1 MKFLIQV
8 VNHASVNIIEK
19 NIINKIEKW
28 LLIYVWVSTDDIN
41 NYSEKIE
48 KFANKIWSTKFF
60 HNLETH
66 KIDQSINDI
75 NGQILLISN
84 FTLYWSNKKGTKL
97 DFTDSAW
104 YEDANRIYEYLIE
117 TLKQRRIK
125 VQTWEFWA
133 MMLVDSQNDGPIN
146 IILEY

>member
-8 VNHASVNIIEK
+8 VNSASVNIVEK
-19 NIINKIEKW
+19 NITNKIEKW
-28 LLIYVWVSTDDIN
+28 LLIYVGVATNDIN
-41 NYSEKIE
+41 DYSEKID
-48 KFANKIWSTKFF
+48 KFVNKIWSTKFF
-60 HNLETH
+60 HNPETH
-66 KIDQSINDI
+66 KIDKSINEI

-104 YEDANRIYEYLIE
+104 YEDANRIYEDLIE
-117 TLKQRRIK
+117 KLKQHWIRLH
-125 VQTWEFWA
+125 TWEFGA

>member
-8 VNHASVNIIEK
+8 VNKASVNIVEK
-19 NIINKIEKW
+19 NITNKINKW
-28 LLIYVWVSTDDIN
+28 LLIYVWISREDIN
-41 NYSEKIE
+41 DYPEKID
-48 KFANKIWSTKFF
+48 KFINKVWSTKFF
-60 HNLETH
+60 HNPKTH
-66 KIDQSINDI
+66 KIDQSIIDI

-104 YEDANRIYEYLIE
+104 YDDANKIYEYLIE
-117 TLKQRRIK
+117 KIKQRVIP
-125 VQTWEFWA
+125 VQTWEFGA

-146 IILEY
+146 IMLEY

>member
-8 VNHASVNIIEK
+8 VNNASVHIVEK
-19 NIINKIEKW
+19 NITNNIEKW
-28 LLIYVWVSTDDIN
+28 LLIYVGVSNDDIN
-41 NYSEKIE
+41 NYSEKID
-48 KFANKIWSTKFF
+48 KFVNKIWSTKFF
-60 HNLETH
+60 HNIETH

-84 FTLYWSNKKGTKL
+84 FTLYGSNKKGTKL

-104 YEDANRIYEYLIE
+104 YEDAKRIYEDLIE
-117 TLKQRRIK
+117 KIKQHWIQIK
-125 VQTWEFWA
+125 TWEFGA
-133 MMLVDSQNDGPIN
+133 MMLVDSQNDWPIN

>member
-1 MKFLIQV
+1 MKLLIQV
-8 VNHASVNIIEK
+8 VNQANVNIVEK
-19 NIINKIEKW
+19 NIINKIGKW
-28 LLIYVWVSTDDIN
+28 LLIYVWISTEDIN
-41 NYSEKIE
+41 NYTEKID
-48 KFANKIWSTKFF
+48 KFVNKIWSTKFF

-84 FTLYWSNKKGTKL
+84 FTLYWSNKKWTKL
-97 DFTDSAW
+97 DFTDSAG
-104 YEDANRIYEYLIE
+104 YEDAKRIYEDLIIKI
-117 TLKQRRIK
+117 KQHNIK
-125 VQTWEFWA
+125 VQTWEFGA

>member
-8 VNHASVNIIEK
+8 VNNASVHIVEK
-19 NIINKIEKW
+19 NITNNIEKG
-28 LLIYVWVSTDDIN
+28 LLIYVGVSNDDIN
-41 NYSEKIE
+41 NYSEKID
-48 KFANKIWSTKFF
+48 KFVNKIGSTKFF
-60 HNLETH
+60 HNIETH

-84 FTLYWSNKKGTKL
+84 FTLYGSNKKGTKL
-97 DFTDSAW
+97 DFTDSAG
-104 YEDANRIYEYLIE
+104 YEDAKRIYEDLIE
-117 TLKQRRIK
+117 KIKQHGIQIK
-125 VQTWEFWA
+125 TGEFGA

>member
-8 VNHASVNIIEK
+8 VNHASVNIVEK
-19 NIINKIEKW
+19 NITNKIGQW
-28 LLIYVWVSTDDIN
+28 LLIYVWISRDDVN
-41 NYSEKIE
+41 KYTEKID
-48 KFANKIWSTKFF
+48 KFVNKICSTKYF

-104 YEDANRIYEYLIE
+104 YEDANRIYEDLIE
-117 TLKQRRIK
+117 KLKQHWIRLH
-125 VQTWEFWA
+125 TWEFGA

>member
-8 VNHASVNIIEK
+8 VNQACVNIVEK
-19 NIINKIEKW
+19 NITNKINKW
-28 LLIYVWVSTDDIN
+28 LLIYVWISREDIN
-41 NYSEKIE
+41 DYPEKID
-48 KFANKIWSTKFF
+48 KFINKVWSTKFF
-60 HNLETH
+60 HNPKTH
-66 KIDQSINDI
+66 KIDQSIIDI

-104 YEDANRIYEYLIE
+104 YDDANKIYEYLIE
-117 TLKQRRIK
+117 KIKQQLIP
-125 VQTWEFWA
+125 VQTWEFGA

-146 IILEY
+146 IMLEY

>member
-8 VNHASVNIIEK
+8 VNHASVHIVEK
-19 NIINKIEKW
+19 NITNKIDKW
-28 LLIYVWVSTDDIN
+28 LLIYVWVSREDVND
-41 NYSEKIE
+41 YSQKID
-48 KFANKIWSTKFF
+48 KFVNKIWSTKFF

-75 NGQILLISN
+75 HGQILLISN

-104 YEDANRIYEYLIE
+104 YEDANRIYDDLIE
-117 TLKQRRIK
+117 KIKQYWIQIK
-125 VQTWEFWA
+125 TWEFGA
-133 MMLVDSQNDGPIN
+133 MMLVDSQNDWPIN

>member
-8 VNHASVNIIEK
+8 VNHASVNIVEK
-19 NIINKIEKW
+19 NITNKIENW
-28 LLIYVWVSTDDIN
+28 LLIYVWVSTNDIS
-41 NYSEKIE
+41 NYSEKID
-48 KFANKIWSTKFF
+48 KFVNKIWSTKFF

-66 KIDQSINDI
+66 KIDQSLNDI
-75 NGQILLISN
+75 NAQILLISN

-104 YEDANRIYEYLIE
+104 YEDANKIYEDLISK
-117 TLKQRRIK
+117 LKQHWIK
-125 VQTWEFWA
+125 IQTWEFGT
-133 MMLVDSQNDGPIN
+133 MMLVDSQNDWPIN